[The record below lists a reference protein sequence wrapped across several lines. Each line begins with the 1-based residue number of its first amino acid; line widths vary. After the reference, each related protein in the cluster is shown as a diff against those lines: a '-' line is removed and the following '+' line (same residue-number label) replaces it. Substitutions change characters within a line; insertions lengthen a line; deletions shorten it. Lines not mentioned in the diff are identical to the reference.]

1 MKSGEGA
8 VPSGTCGGR
17 REIMVKQNESIH
29 FAELVAASQLGDSKS
44 VDRLVRQVEPRLRA
58 YIYRSTLD
66 RQSIDDLMQETLL
79 KMIKSLHNLKKR
91 ESLWPWLFNVA
102 SNVINDHFRKH
113 RYSKVVLFSTLKN
126 DTWEENLQYDYNKF
140 GDDPARREL
149 SAMVGESISIS
160 AD

>member
-1 MKSGEGA
+1 
-8 VPSGTCGGR
+8 
-17 REIMVKQNESIH
+17 
-29 FAELVAASQLGDSKS
+29 
-44 VDRLVRQVEPRLRA
+44 
-58 YIYRSTLD
+58 
-66 RQSIDDLMQETLL
+66 MQETLL

-149 SAMVGESISIS
+149 SAMVGESISKLETGMRNVVRMRCFCNMSYRQIS
-160 AD
+160 TSVGFSTGAARALFFRAKRRIKGDLQNRISVSHEPELQNRSLPTGFPV